1 MKSTNNFVKKG
12 KKAIQDD
19 LRREYVLSSKDETFM
34 KLCARLKTDEKILM
48 KYTSKLEDTV
58 CELKN
63 CSKCKAVQCKK
74 QLKYVHIQQ
83 KYIVNIMKK

>member
-34 KLCARLKTDEKILM
+34 KLCARQIGRASCRER
-48 KYTSKLEDTV
+48 V
-58 CELKN
+58 
-63 CSKCKAVQCKK
+63 
-74 QLKYVHIQQ
+74 
-83 KYIVNIMKK
+83 